1 MPEEKKLEERSDAWL
16 IIAEMGKQS
25 NEREKRDDKKFKMA
39 IGVIIVILFLW
50 FATIGGFIWYLSN
63 SEIITEVYD
72 VTQDTTDG
80 GDSNY
85 IGNNGDI
92 INGSSEGI
100 SN

>member
-1 MPEEKKLEERSDAWL
+1 MPEEKKSDAWL
-16 IIAEMGKQS
+16 MIEELGKQ
-25 NEREKRDDKKFKMA
+25 NKRIFTA
-39 IGVIIVILFLW
+39 LIIVIVLW
-50 FATIGGFIWYLSN
+50 FATIGGFVWYLSN
-63 SEIITEVYD
+63 SEIIAEVYD

-80 GDSNY
+80 GDANY